1 MLYFIKIVL
10 KFPFVFLI
18 TNAILHKIVKKIK
31 ISYKPSDAIQYI
43 VV

>member
-10 KFPFVFLI
+10 EFPFVFLI
-18 TNAILHKIVKKIK
+18 TNAILHEIVKKIK
-31 ISYKPSDAIQYI
+31 ILRKPSDAIQYI